1 MNLKLIHTLSNAF
14 GIKMHFCQSDSQW
27 YYIFRPKSCRYIY
40 ICYRPFFKI
49 FSTKVYFCRQ
59 IFHWFSIA
67 VVITDKNPDPDDCT
81 ENYNALFFVVKKT
94 TVESLQN
101 PKTFWSQNFSSPLLS
116 SFHQWPY
123 IAAFWPFKCPLH
135 LL

>member
-67 VVITDKNPDPDDCT
+67 AVITDKNNASLRSRWLHRKLQCT
-81 ENYNALFFVVKKT
+81 VFCGKKNHCGITAKSKDILVSKLFLTFT
-94 TVESLQN
+94 FQFPSMTLYCSLL
-101 PKTFWSQNFSSPLLS
+101 TF
-116 SFHQWPY
+116 
-123 IAAFWPFKCPLH
+123 
-135 LL
+135 